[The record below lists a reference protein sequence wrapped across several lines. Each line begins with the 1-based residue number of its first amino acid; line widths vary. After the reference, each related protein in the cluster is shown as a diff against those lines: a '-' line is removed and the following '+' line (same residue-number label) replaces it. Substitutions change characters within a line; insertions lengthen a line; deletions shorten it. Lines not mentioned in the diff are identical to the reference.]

1 MPAGPREPR
10 LGTAR
15 RLEYRIERTGGAEM
29 PDGSGE
35 RWRETKRAWDE
46 VARRFSEVGRKV
58 GEQYQKLGDE
68 APRSAEPTGA
78 KVGDAVRDAVE
89 ELDRALTSVGDALRD
104 PEAKESLRQ
113 AVSSFG
119 GALEATFTE
128 VGEELKKQF
137 GSKLPPS
144 S

>member
-1 MPAGPREPR
+1 MG
-10 LGTAR
+10 
-15 RLEYRIERTGGAEM
+15 ER
-29 PDGSGE
+29 SGE
-35 RWRETKRAWDE
+35 RWKETKRAWDE
-46 VARRFSEVGRKV
+46 VARGFSEVGRKV
-58 GEQYQKLGDE
+58 GEQYRKLGEE
-68 APRSAEPTGA
+68 APASAEAAGA
-78 KVGDAVRDAVE
+78 KVGDAVRDAVD

-104 PEAKESLRQ
+104 PEAKESLRK

-137 GSKLPPS
+137 GSKPPS